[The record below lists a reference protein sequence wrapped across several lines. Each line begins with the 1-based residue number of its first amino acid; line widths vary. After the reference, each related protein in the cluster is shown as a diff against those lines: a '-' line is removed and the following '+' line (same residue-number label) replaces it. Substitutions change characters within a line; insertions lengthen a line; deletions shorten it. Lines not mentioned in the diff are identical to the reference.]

1 MPLKEWSRG
10 LLPSENRLYQSTGI
24 NFTSWTIVPSRTRQR
39 KFQPGPITTNR
50 PPDVVP
56 ATVRFRSPQIAILT
70 GIGTLNHPPVT
81 QPQSLIEHI
90 HALPDTDQWASQQ
103 IEVTDEGQDL
113 AHGITD
119 GTATAISDGS
129 FKKGY
134 GTSCSILRGSTI
146 TTRIIS
152 INTVP
157 GPTDSQSAYRSE
169 LAGISGSLLIIQAI
183 CNMHHIQN
191 GCITI
196 GLDGQSAMKSVSQ
209 NNNPN
214 HSNPTLIFFVTLEPN
229 FSDYLS
235 QSNGPGSKATKMIT
249 YHLLGYPQL
258 HKITLLPTTS
268 PKHTS
273 NT

>member
-1 MPLKEWSRG
+1 MAQTTFLTLDTTLAYLETSHQTVLCTTKLPHSLLRQPLGDWSSISDWQWTYS
-10 LLPSENRLYQSTGI
+10 PSENRLYQTTGI
-24 NFTSWTIVPSRTRQR
+24 NFNSWTIVPSRTRQR

-209 NNNPN
+209 KQQPK
-214 HSNPTLIFFVTLEPN
+214 PQQPDFDLLCDIR
-229 FSDYLS
+229 
-235 QSNGPGSKATKMIT
+235 TKI
-249 YHLLGYPQL
+249 L
-258 HKITLLPTTS
+258 
-268 PKHTS
+268 
-273 NT
+273 